1 MKLRIIIPLTI
12 LLLFSY
18 LIFIFPF
25 ETISSWLG
33 HTTSI
38 QETIL
43 STAFVYLV
51 CLYYFRS
58 KSSNKLIKLFVYE
71 GMGIGTISLFIVIF
85 ILAISLVIN
94 ISDNQKIFI
103 YFLTFIPS
111 IIYGF
116 INAKNLSVK
125 QLKFSHSKIKKN
137 LSFVFL
143 SDIHIGSNNSKIL
156 KKIVPLINQQN
167 PSFVLIGGDLIDSS
181 SFKIQDLDEMKNIN
195 APIYFVTGNH
205 EYYIEDSQKHLS
217 DFKNQNIKVLDN
229 QSLLKEQINI
239 IGLSDNLKKD
249 DKINKFEQLFDSD
262 YFNLLLVHQPSIWN
276 ALKEKANLTLS
287 GHTHNGQIFP
297 FNLIVKIQFPQIYG
311 VYSHLKNYLY
321 VSSGAATWGPK
332 IRIGSKNEILNI
344 ELSNNSQ
351 L

>member
-12 LLLFSY
+12 LLIFSY
-18 LIFIFPF
+18 LIFVFPF
-25 ETISSWLG
+25 EVIASWLG
-33 HTTSI
+33 RTTSY

-43 STAFVYLV
+43 STVFVYLI

-58 KSSNKLIKLFVYE
+58 KSSNKIIKFFVYE

-85 ILAISLVIN
+85 ILAISLVIT
-94 ISDNQKIFI
+94 ISDTQKIFI
-103 YFLTFIPS
+103 YFLIFFPL

-116 INAKNLSVK
+116 INAKKVSIK

-143 SDIHIGSNNSKIL
+143 SDIHIGSNSPKIL
-156 KKIVPLINQQN
+156 KKIVHLINQEN
-167 PSFVLIGGDLIDSS
+167 PKFVLIGGDLIDSS
-181 SFKIQDLDEMKNIN
+181 SFKINDLDEIKKIK

-205 EYYIEDSQKHLS
+205 EYYIEDSQKHLN
-217 DFKNQNIKVLDN
+217 DLKNQNIKVLDN
-229 QSLLKEQINI
+229 QSVQEEQINI
-239 IGLSDNLKKD
+239 IGLSDNQKKHS
-249 DKINKFEQLFDSD
+249 KVNKFEKLFDSD
-262 YFNLLLVHQPSIWN
+262 YFNVLLVHQPSIWN
-276 ALKEKANLTLS
+276 LLKEKANLTLS

-344 ELSNNSQ
+344 ELSNNS
-351 L
+351 

>member
-1 MKLRIIIPLTI
+1 MRLQVIIPLII
-12 LLLFSY
+12 LLIFSY

-25 ETISSWLG
+25 EVISSWFG
-33 HTTSI
+33 RSTSL

-58 KSSNKLIKLFVYE
+58 KSSNKIVKFFVYE

-85 ILAISLVIN
+85 ILIVSSPLSIN
-94 ISDNQKIFI
+94 DTQKIFI
-103 YFLTFIPS
+103 FFIIFFPS

-116 INAKNLSVK
+116 LNAKNVSVK

-143 SDIHIGSNNSKIL
+143 SDIHIGSNSPKIL
-156 KKIVPLINQQN
+156 KKMIPLINQQN
-167 PSFVLIGGDLIDSS
+167 PRFVLIGGDLIDSS
-181 SFKIQDLDEMKNIN
+181 SFKIQDLDEMKKIN

-205 EYYIEDSQKHLS
+205 EYYIEDSQKHLN
-217 DFKNQNIKVLDN
+217 DFKNQNIKILDN
-229 QSLLKEQINI
+229 ESVLVEQINI
-239 IGLSDNLKKD
+239 IGLSDNQKKEN
-249 DKINKFEQLFDSD
+249 KINKFEQLFDSD

-276 ALKEKANLTLS
+276 SLKEKANLTLS

-297 FNLIVKIQFPQIYG
+297 FNFIVKIQFPQIYG

-344 ELSNNSQ
+344 ELTNNS
-351 L
+351 